1 MRAIAKVM
9 GFPAAAWF
17 DESGDGMPAGPGYEG
32 QDLAGRVEHLF
43 EVIKPPSIG
52 EPYTNAEVSRAALG
66 DLSEEDVEGIRTS
79 AIGDPTVGQVEA
91 LAGVFGVEPS
101 YLVDSKEPPTL
112 DAELIEGLRDETTRE
127 MIREALRLPERERGI
142 VLGVMRQF
150 GEAR

>member
-1 MRAIAKVM
+1 M
-9 GFPAAAWF
+9 
-17 DESGDGMPAGPGYEG
+17 SAGGLTEG
-32 QDLAGRVEHLF
+32 EAQ
-43 EVIKPPSIG
+43 
-52 EPYTNAEVSRAALG
+52 
-66 DLSEEDVEGIRTS
+66 GIRS
-79 AIGDPTVGQVEA
+79 GAIPDPTVSQVAA
-91 LAGVFGVEPS
+91 LASVFGVEPS